1 MAYVI
6 NRSDGTAFTTLQDST
21 IDTTSSLTL
30 VGRNYIGYGEIQNEN
45 FLFLLENF
53 ANTTA
58 PAKPISGQLWFDTNI
73 NVLKAYDG
81 TKWVEVGA
89 AAVSVDPPQDPPTG
103 SFWFKA
109 GANTLHTWNGT
120 TWAFIGPETAEG
132 FGTTR
137 ARSTTLF
144 ADTGTE
150 YPVILLTV
158 ADIVIAIVSS
168 SPFTINS
175 SNAIAGFNT
184 LDAGI
189 TLNSSLFINGNLKG
203 NASTATALDNVRL
216 INGVG
221 FDGTRD
227 ITISANTSN
236 NLQAGTYLTGNDFD
250 GSSTTVWSVDA
261 SSANQIGK
269 VVARNSSGGFS
280 AGLITADLAG
290 DVTGNVTAT
299 SGTSRFDVVEA
310 NRFVGQTLTGNAF
323 SATKLRT
330 ARVIN
335 GVPFDGQSDIT
346 ITASAR
352 TLTDTALAANV
363 VSSQLESVGLLNR
376 LDVNGVVNISSNLTI
391 SASGSNSIITATRTA
406 RIVADDGTDTSVI
419 DLISPDVS
427 VASGYGSKGALLPN
441 VDQDVDLGK
450 SARKFD
456 NVHANTFNGDLVG
469 NADTATLAT
478 TATNIAGGAAG
489 SIAYQTASGATSL
502 LPIGAANQVLKS
514 TGSTVQWGAP
524 SLAEIIPGDY
534 ITGNNYDGLS
544 STTWAVDADTS
555 NTASKV
561 VARDASGNFA
571 AGTITASLDGNA
583 ATATLATTAS
593 AAVRLQTARTIN
605 GVSFDGTANISV
617 TASDP
622 TKVNKS
628 GDTMTGKLTLD
639 GNPTSALHA
648 VPKQYVDGLGNVKA
662 WVRFDNN
669 GTIKGSK
676 NVTSVTRLERG
687 RYRINLVSGVM
698 TNEWFGI
705 AAITSDNDHG
715 VSLDGYGSVGNS
727 TTTNSVTVR
736 MWDQGAGNDNTTN
749 SIDNSVIL
757 VQ

>member
-58 PAKPISGQLWFDTNI
+58 PTTPISGQLWFDTNS

-81 TKWVEVGA
+81 DKWVEVGSA
-89 AAVSVDPPQDPPTG
+89 AISTSPPENPPVG
-103 SFWFKA
+103 AFWFKS
-109 GANTLHTWNGT
+109 GANTLHTWNGSS
-120 TWAFIGPETAEG
+120 WVFIGPETAEG
-132 FGTTR
+132 FGLTR

-150 YPVILLTV
+150 YPVILITV
-158 ADIVIAIVSS
+158 SDIVIGIVSS
-168 SPFTINS
+168 NPFTINT
-175 SNAIAGFNT
+175 SNSIAGFST

-189 TLNSSLFINGNLKG
+189 TLNSSVFVNGNLRG
-203 NASTATALDNVRL
+203 NASTATALDNIRL

-227 ITISANTSN
+227 ITIKSSTTN
-236 NLQAGTYLTGNDFD
+236 NHQAGDYIIGNDFD
-250 GSSTTVWSVDA
+250 GSSTVEWSIDA

-269 VVARNSSGGFS
+269 IVVRDSGGDFS
-280 AGLITADLAG
+280 AGTITANLTG
-290 DVTGNVTAT
+290 DVTGNVTAN

-330 ARVIN
+330 ARDIN

-352 TLTDTALAANV
+352 TLTDTALAANI
-363 VSSQLESVGLLNR
+363 VSSQLESVGVLNK
-376 LDVNGVVNISSNLTI
+376 LDVNGTITVSSNHTI
-391 SASGSNSIITATRTA
+391 AASGSGSTTTSA
-406 RIVADDGTDTSVI
+406 RLMRLVADDGTDTSVV

-427 VASGYGSKGALLPN
+427 VAAGYGTKGAIIPN

-514 TGSTVQWGAP
+514 TGTTVQWGAP
-524 SLAEIIPGDY
+524 SLSELIPGNY

-544 STTWAVDADTS
+544 TRTWAVDADS
-555 NTASKV
+555 ANTASKV
-561 VARDASGNFA
+561 VVRDSSGNFA
-571 AGTITASLDGNA
+571 AGTITATLSGN
-583 ATATLATTAS
+583 ATTAT
-593 AAVRLQTARTIN
+593 TANLLSGSRTIN
-605 GVSFDGTANISV
+605 GVVFNNSGNITITA
-617 TASDP
+617 TDP
-622 TKVNKS
+622 NAVPKS
-628 GDTMTGKLTLD
+628 GGTMTGRLTLSA
-639 GNPTSALHA
+639 NPTANLHA
-648 VPKQYVDGLGNVKA
+648 ATKQYVDAAVSGSSILWAGATTLSNVQATYAGYPTGTKVA
-662 WVRFDNN
+662 FWEERSYTRPANSN
-669 GTIKGSK
+669 GGS
-676 NVTSVTRLERG
+676 VSISD
-687 RYRINLVSGVM
+687 RYRRVVQKQSN
-698 TNEWFGI
+698 
-705 AAITSDNDHG
+705 
-715 VSLDGYGSVGNS
+715 GSWSNIG
-727 TTTNSVTVR
+727 
-736 MWDQGAGNDNTTN
+736 
-749 SIDNSVIL
+749 
-757 VQ
+757 